1 MPLLAS
7 IPIVGSLIDAAFRAL
22 VGPTVASA
30 RGLEPITIHPV
41 ETSPEK
47 RPRTLKHLLRGNH
60 ANHALLYGPHNSRH
74 NHMAH
79 ALCSAYL
86 LGATPEQLNHIY
98 DAVAPHLVPW
108 QNSPAEIADVDWR
121 DYLGDPAYQ
130 RAYVDFFEDVLAE
143 HSIGYSWRTV
153 VDTYLLGQGRR
164 QRGDDDDDNVMV
176 EGDQVQQI
184 FSSRVHPGK
193 GKGYRENHDN
203 GSGNDDDDVDDDDD
217 DADNHPLLHSLISGL
232 GHPLIHL
239 AYAFEMDSR
248 VLAMEALGMSAVTYN
263 PAFAKKFGLNEEC
276 LLRPVPSSLQGLS
289 LQALVNR
296 VAQDQRFAAVAPGRM
311 SAESVL
317 LAAPST
323 DVEAALLEYWHAWD
337 LSGGSDKNLLPRMR
351 EAQDVAVAMLIASV
365 KPGTHSYNFFLCH
378 VLTTS
383 HAVRVLLPEIPAAM
397 HASILRQWWLLT
409 LAVYVSVGR
418 PAVDPDN
425 VPTDRKGKGWAYVE
439 QQAVSSRWSTDAHYI
454 QTIRSIKEATRTWGD
469 VRDNYLNAVIWF
481 VDDFAGWVR

>member
-7 IPIVGSLIDAAFRAL
+7 IPLVGPLLDAAVRAL

-30 RGLEPITIHPV
+30 RGLEPVASHAV

-86 LGATPEQLNHIY
+86 LGATPEQLNRIY
-98 DAVAPHLVPW
+98 DAVAPQLVPW

-153 VDTYLLGQGRR
+153 VETYLLGQGRR

-184 FSSRVHPGK
+184 FSSRVHPAK
-193 GKGYRENHDN
+193 NREHNRGN
-203 GSGNDDDDVDDDDD
+203 GDENDDENDDDDN

-263 PAFAKKFGLNEEC
+263 PAFAKKFSLDKDSSP
-276 LLRPVPSSLQGLS
+276 RQVPSSLHGLS
-289 LQALVNR
+289 LQALVDR

-317 LAAPST
+317 LAAPSA
-323 DVEAALLEYWHAWD
+323 DVETALLEYWHAWD
-337 LSGGSDKNLLPRMR
+337 LSGGADKNLLPRMR
-351 EAQDVAVAMLIASV
+351 EAQDVAVAMLVASV
-365 KPGTHSYNFFLCH
+365 KPGTHSYNFFVCH

-383 HAVRVLLPEIPAAM
+383 HAVRVLLPEIPPAL
-397 HASILRQWWLLT
+397 HAVFLRQWWLLT
-409 LAVYVSVGR
+409 LAVYVSIGR

-439 QQAVSSRWSTDAHYI
+439 QQAVSSRWSTDAYYT

-469 VRDNYLNAVIWF
+469 VRDCYLNAVVWF

>member
-1 MPLLAS
+1 MPILAS
-7 IPIVGSLIDAAFRAL
+7 IPIVGPLVDAAFRAL
-22 VGPTVASA
+22 VGPSVASA
-30 RGLEPITIHPV
+30 RGLDPVPVYAV

-60 ANHALLYGPHNSRH
+60 VNHALLHGPHNSRH

-79 ALCSAYL
+79 ALCPAYL
-86 LGATPEQLNHIY
+86 LGATPEQLNKIY
-98 DAVAPHLVPW
+98 DAIAPHLVPW
-108 QNSPAEIADVDWR
+108 EASPAEIADVDWR

-143 HSIGYSWRTV
+143 HSVAYNWRTV
-153 VDTYLLGQGRR
+153 VDTYLLGQGRL

-176 EGDQVQQI
+176 EGDQVDRI
-184 FSSRVHPGK
+184 FSSRARPKRGD
-193 GKGYRENHDN
+193 GN
-203 GSGNDDDDVDDDDD
+203 GDGGDDEE
-217 DADNHPLLHSLISGL
+217 DADNHPLLHSLVGGL
-232 GHPLIHL
+232 GHPLVHL
-239 AYAFEMDSR
+239 AYAYEMDSR

-263 PAFAKKFGLNEEC
+263 PAFAKKFHLDESSVEAPA
-276 LLRPVPSSLQGLS
+276 PVVSDALKGLS
-289 LQALVNR
+289 LQQLVDR
-296 VAQDQRFAAVAPGRM
+296 VAQDKRFAAVAPGRM

-317 LAAPST
+317 LAPPSPAV
-323 DVEAALLEYWHAWD
+323 DEALLEYWHAWD
-337 LSGGSDKNLLPRMR
+337 LTGGADKNLTPWLR

-365 KPGTHSYNFFLCH
+365 KPGTHSYNFFVCH

-397 HASILRQWWLLT
+397 HASILRQWWLLA

-439 QQAVSSRWSTDAHYI
+439 QQGVSSRWSTDAHFI

-469 VRDNYLNAVIWF
+469 VRDRYLNAIVWF
-481 VDDFAGWVR
+481 VDDFEGWVR

>member
-7 IPIVGSLIDAAFRAL
+7 IPVVGPLVDAALRAL
-22 VGPTVASA
+22 VGKEVASA
-30 RGLEPITIHPV
+30 RGLEPVPVHAV

-60 ANHALLYGPHNSRH
+60 VNHALLHGPHNSRH

-79 ALCSAYL
+79 ALCTAYL
-86 LGATPEQLNHIY
+86 LGATPEQLNRIY
-98 DAVAPHLVPW
+98 DAVAPRLVPW
-108 QNSPAEIADVDWR
+108 QTSPAEIADVDWR

-143 HSIGYSWRTV
+143 HSVAYNWRTV
-153 VDTYLLGQGRR
+153 VETYLLGRGRR

-176 EGDQVQQI
+176 EGDQVEQI
-184 FSSRVHPGK
+184 FSSRVRNVKKKTHSDGD
-193 GKGYRENHDN
+193 NH
-203 GSGNDDDDVDDDDD
+203 DDDDDDDDD
-217 DADNHPLLHSLISGL
+217 DADNHPLLHSLVGGL

-239 AYAFEMDSR
+239 AYAYEMDSR

-263 PAFAKKFGLNEEC
+263 PAFAKKYHLDNDDDDDNNNDNANALNDAWSAK
-276 LLRPVPSSLQGLS
+276 RVPPSLQGLS
-289 LQALVNR
+289 LQQLVDR
-296 VAQDQRFAAVAPGRM
+296 VAKDPRFASVVPG
-311 SAESVL
+311 STSPEDVL
-317 LAAPST
+317 LASNAPAV
-323 DVEAALLEYWHAWD
+323 DEALLEYWRAWD
-337 LSGGSDKNLLPRMR
+337 LSGGADRDLTPRVR

-365 KPGTHSYNFFLCH
+365 KPGTHSYNFFVCH

-383 HAVRVLLPEIPAAM
+383 HAVRVLLPNFPAAM
-397 HASILRQWWLLT
+397 HAAILRQWWLLA

-439 QQAVSSRWSTDAHYI
+439 QQALSSRWSTDAHF
-454 QTIRSIKEATRTWGD
+454 IKSKCLPAFLFSF
-469 VRDNYLNAVIWF
+469 LNT
-481 VDDFAGWVR
+481 

>member
-7 IPIVGSLIDAAFRAL
+7 IPIVGPLVDAAFRAL
-22 VGPTVASA
+22 VGPSVASA
-30 RGLEPITIHPV
+30 RGLEAVPVHAV

-60 ANHALLYGPHNSRH
+60 VNHALLHGPHNSRH

-86 LGATPEQLNHIY
+86 LGATPEQLNKIY
-98 DAVAPHLVPW
+98 DAVAPRLVPW
-108 QNSPAEIADVDWR
+108 ETSPAEIADVDWR

-143 HSIGYSWRTV
+143 HSVAYNWRTV
-153 VDTYLLGQGRR
+153 VETYLLGQGRR

-176 EGDQVQQI
+176 EGDQVDQI
-184 FSSRVHPGK
+184 FSSRVHSSKSQGD
-193 GKGYRENHDN
+193 E
-203 GSGNDDDDVDDDDD
+203 DDDE

-239 AYAFEMDSR
+239 AYAYEMDSR

-263 PAFAKKFGLNEEC
+263 PAFAKKFNLDE
-276 LLRPVPSSLQGLS
+276 LQYSVQAQVPDALKGLS
-289 LQALVNR
+289 LQQLVDR
-296 VAQDQRFAAVAPGRM
+296 VAKDKRFAAVGPGRM

-317 LAAPST
+317 LAPPSPE
-323 DVEAALLEYWHAWD
+323 VGEALLEYWHAWD
-337 LSGGSDKNLLPRMR
+337 LTGGFDKNLTPRVR
-351 EAQDVAVAMLIASV
+351 EAQDVSVAMLIASV

-425 VPTDRKGKGWAYVE
+425 VPTDRKGKGWSYVE
-439 QQAVSSRWSTDAHYI
+439 QQALSSRWSTDAHFI
-454 QTIRSIKEATRTWGD
+454 KTIRSIKEATRTWGD
-469 VRDNYLNAVIWF
+469 VRDRYLNAIVWF
-481 VDDFAGWVR
+481 VDDFEGWVR

>member
-1 MPLLAS
+1 MPSFAS
-7 IPIVGSLIDAAFRAL
+7 IPIVGRFVDAAINAL
-22 VGPTVASA
+22 VGPSVASA
-30 RGLEPITIHPV
+30 RGLPPVPVHSV

-60 ANHALLYGPHNSRH
+60 VNHALLHGPHNSRH

-86 LGATPEQLNHIY
+86 LGATPEQLNKIY
-98 DAVAPHLVPW
+98 DAVAPKLVAW
-108 QNSPAEIADVDWR
+108 QPSPAEIADVDWR

-143 HSIGYSWRTV
+143 HSVAYNWRTV
-153 VDTYLLGQGRR
+153 VETYLLGEGRR

-184 FSSRVHPGK
+184 FSSRADVT
-193 GKGYRENHDN
+193 
-203 GSGNDDDDVDDDDD
+203 NDSEDDT
-217 DADNHPLLHSLISGL
+217 DNHPLLHSLISGL

-239 AYAFEMDSR
+239 AYAYEMDSR

-263 PAFAKKFGLNEEC
+263 PAFEKKFALDE
-276 LLRPVPSSLQGLS
+276 SSFDVQVSDKLQGLS
-289 LQALVNR
+289 LQALVDR
-296 VAQDQRFAAVAPGRM
+296 VAQDRRFTAVAPGSM

-317 LAAPST
+317 LAPPSPK
-323 DVEAALLEYWHAWD
+323 VEEAILEYWHAWD
-337 LSGGSDKNLLPRMR
+337 VSGGSDKDLTPRVR
-351 EAQDVAVAMLIASV
+351 EAQDVAIAMLIASV
-365 KPGTHSYNFFLCH
+365 KPGTHSYNFFVCH

-409 LAVYVSVGR
+409 LAIYVSVGR

-425 VPTDRKGKGWAYVE
+425 VPTDRKGKGWTYVE

-454 QTIRSIKEATRTWGD
+454 KTIRAIKEATRTWGD
-469 VRDNYLNAVIWF
+469 IRDNYLNAAVWF
-481 VDDFAGWVR
+481 VDDFEGWVR